1 MELLR
6 KPPYPLFAP
15 YSVPE
20 TNFGYIA
27 VLKDKARN
35 EVLDMT
41 SLSSDSSYK
50 IFYQIPQHIAIYDD
64 FYSFEVYEDEGDEFG
79 DLVVEDNLEIVRPY
93 IDSTSLGSNATEIAK
108 YTQYEK
114 IARAII
120 DSITGGFYYNK
131 YIMQTTGQGADYI
144 SLWNRAYKILRVY
157 ENSALVYDIN
167 NIDNGPALGDWNYV
181 ITKDKASITKVSVAP
196 IIDFNR
202 SEQKQTN
209 LRIAE
214 SDSYT
219 LFDTADSG
227 VVFTVSS
234 GSLFPEGYDYTFELE
249 QGYKVVPNDIG
260 DATLMLIEDIEC
272 GKLDY
277 FKRYIT
283 SYSTD
288 QFKIQIDKSSFE
300 GTGNILVDKILK
312 KYTTDIGKPGVL

>member
-1 MELLR
+1 MELFR
-6 KPPYPLFAP
+6 KPPYPLTAS
-15 YSVPE
+15 YDVPDA
-20 TNFGYIA
+20 NFGYI
-27 VLKDKARN
+27 VILKDKERN
-35 EVLDMT
+35 EVLDMVA
-41 SLSSDSSYK
+41 LSSNSSYK
-50 IFYQIPQHIAIYDD
+50 ILYQVPDSIALYDD
-64 FYSFEVYEDEGDEFG
+64 FYSFEVYEDQGDQLGEI
-79 DLVVEDNLEIVRPY
+79 VVEDNLEIVRPY
-93 IDSTSLGSNATEIAK
+93 VDPEKLGSTATEISE
-108 YTQYEK
+108 YIQYEK
-114 IARAII
+114 IARAVI

-131 YIMQTTGQGADYI
+131 YIMQVSGLGADYI
-144 SLWNRAYKILRVY
+144 PIWNRARKILKVY
-157 ENSALVYDIN
+157 ENSVLVYDIN
-167 NIDNGPALGDWNYV
+167 NTETGPALGDWNYF
-181 ITKDKASITKVSVAP
+181 ITRDKTSITKESVAP

-260 DATLMLIEDIEC
+260 DATLMLIEDIKC

-288 QFKIQIDKSSFE
+288 QFKIQIDKSSFD
-300 GTGNILVDKILK
+300 GTGNILVDKILS
-312 KYTTDIGKPGVL
+312 KYVNDMGKPGVL

>member
-6 KPPYPLFAP
+6 KPPYPLIAK
-15 YSVPE
+15 YSVPDA
-20 TNFGYIA
+20 NFGYIA
-27 VLKDKARN
+27 ILKDKSRDQI
-35 EVLDMT
+35 LDT
-41 SLSSDSSYK
+41 VALSSDPS
-50 IFYQIPQHIAIYDD
+50 YQISYVIPDNIVKYDD

-93 IDSTSLGSNATEIAK
+93 IDPTKLGSSASEIAE
-108 YTQYEK
+108 YTNYEK

-120 DSITGGFYYNK
+120 DSITGGFYYNT
-131 YIMQTTGQGADYI
+131 YTMQVAGQGADYI
-144 SLWNRAYKILRVY
+144 SLWNRAYKILKVY
-157 ENSALVYDIN
+157 ENSALVYDASN
-167 NIDNGPALGDWNYV
+167 TENGPALGDWNYL
-181 ITKDKASITKVSVAP
+181 ITRDKTSITKESVAP

-260 DATLMLIEDIEC
+260 DATLMLMEDIKC

-277 FKRYIT
+277 YKRYVVN
-283 SYSTD
+283 YATD
-288 QFKIQIDKSSFE
+288 QFKIQIDKSVFE
-300 GTGNILVDKILK
+300 GTGNILVDKILS
-312 KYTTDIGKPGVL
+312 KYVNDMSKPGVL